1 MWIQKKAKQGKH
13 CIDVW
18 HMWRLAF
25 FLPSP
30 ARFSTTPSVCHQKS
44 VARFSFCIFLL
55 AARFHPLIR
64 SFNRPF
70 MHSVSASFIH
80 SLTHSSHSFHS
91 LWVSVPFWLFLSAFS
106 WLDFYFIFISISM
119 KATFAGTFGSFIKF
133 SKSHLA
139 LSRLCVLFPSMY
151 SLTIPIPPGIRRHQ
165 HRKRLFWGCAVMGLS
180 YSSSSSALRVHF
192 NKKKGIAKN

>member
-1 MWIQKKAKQGKH
+1 MSRGEGWEGEAEWGEAPKMWIHIGNKKGKNKGKH

-25 FLPSP
+25 PPPLPVPIPPPPPATSP
-30 ARFSTTPSVCHQKS
+30 APSVCHQKS

-80 SLTHSSHSFHS
+80 SLTHSSHSFS
-91 LWVSVPFWLFLSAFS
+91 LGLCLQFRFGFGFSFWPFPRS
-106 WLDFYFIFISISM
+106 IFIS
-119 KATFAGTFGSFIKF
+119 FSFP
-133 SKSHLA
+133 
-139 LSRLCVLFPSMY
+139 FPF
-151 SLTIPIPPGIRRHQ
+151 R
-165 HRKRLFWGCAVMGLS
+165 
-180 YSSSSSALRVHF
+180 
-192 NKKKGIAKN
+192 